1 MFILYLRQLSISGA
15 PRVEDGSGFLGEV
28 FLIRIAARFALP
40 FLLSA
45 SALFAQVQFPNG
57 SGVID
62 ITKAPYNA
70 KTDGKSDVTEII
82 QQALDDHPNGNY
94 VIYLPNGTY
103 RISRQISWPQGAKDE
118 DSYRRTILQG
128 ESMGGTHIIM
138 QDNAYGYDNPDA
150 PRAMLY
156 TGMGSYPHDRNAIR
170 NVTLH
175 TGKGNPGI
183 IGIRFNANYQ
193 GTILNVKIFSDDGSG
208 VVGIDMSYTE
218 GIGPLFIK
226 NVEIRGFDVGIL
238 TGFPT
243 YGMTL
248 EHVTLYNQ
256 KKYGIE
262 NHDQVLTVRNL
273 RTHGEVTAV
282 ANFGENALL
291 TMIGGAL
298 EYTGKKKAKVPA
310 IYNEGYLFARDIAT
324 SRFQKAIEERGPASG
339 EGLSGPEIIEY
350 SSDIPTNLCHSPQYS
365 FKLSVA
371 ETLIPSE
378 QTPDQWV
385 GIQGDYGG
393 TAGTGSDDSKAI
405 QQAID
410 DGAETIYFT
419 PGGRYTINR
428 DVHIRNRVRRLIGT
442 EATIDGTGKFI
453 VEGSAFKEITIERFA
468 EFGAGIVHKAPQTL
482 ILKNMKTKNY
492 ESSPKGAGDLYM
504 EDVAIGH
511 MEINLQHVW
520 ARSLYMEN
528 DRKTKIE
535 NNGGTVWILGL
546 TAENGNTV
554 LHNRDKGEVELLG
567 VHVIASRKAKTRPM
581 FINDSASLSVEGLRE
596 TLLQGNAFPKIA
608 EETRGGETKTLESE
622 GLLKNPTG
630 GTMMTLF
637 VGYVPKTGQNEK
649 PEVEG
654 APDMILL
661 QSDRAKLS
669 GKVYDDGRGK
679 KGYCSDP
686 VEWKKLSGPGRVVF
700 SDERETETDVS
711 FSYSGRYNI
720 TFTADDG
727 ELKASDTTRIYV
739 FDLRTT
745 TKDHS
750 GNGVASGRGMDTW
763 ISQFESYAPHGEDS
777 LLQIG
782 YNREGSSAKI
792 YLKFDLSAIPGPVSD
807 AALQLSVPDD
817 PRYRDKKHPVKWNV
831 FGLLEEPGKDFGD
844 GIAPADWQESE
855 LNWYNSPANQDA
867 PGGAYVPKKSRGGGI
882 DPLYTSFLG
891 TIEPSPDSPIGPFL
905 KSSALTDFV
914 KRKHKS
920 RLFTFILSAV
930 APSDSNYFVY
940 SRDAGKAQA
949 PALYISYFDSNRT
962 VSGVATE
969 SAIRLS
975 KVNIN
980 IVSLDCNFDLTIGE
994 PQYVKI
1000 EIFNESGKFIQQLCG
1015 RELESEKKYTFKF
1028 KARDFPTGKYTLKVS
1043 GESFSREEKFYILN

>member
-1 MFILYLRQLSISGA
+1 MRCSLFRFFVLSLFVSCS
-15 PRVEDGSGFLGEV
+15 V
-28 FLIRIAARFALP
+28 
-40 FLLSA
+40 
-45 SALFAQVQFPNG
+45 LFAQVQFPHG
-57 SGVID
+57 SGVVD
-62 ITKAPYNA
+62 ITKAPYHAKNDG
-70 KTDGKSDVTEII
+70 KTDISEIL

-94 VIYLPNGTY
+94 VIYLPHGTY
-103 RISRQISWPQGAKDE
+103 RISKQISWPQAEKE
-118 DSYRRTILQG
+118 NESYRRTILQG

-138 QDNAYGYDNPDA
+138 QNNAYGYDNPEA

-156 TGMGSYPHDRNAIR
+156 TGMGNYSHERNAIR
-170 NVTLH
+170 DITLH
-175 TGKGNPGI
+175 TGKGNPGL

-193 GTILNVKIFSDDGSG
+193 GTISNVKIISDDGKG
-208 VVGIDMSYTE
+208 VAGIDMNYTDN
-218 GIGPLFIK
+218 IGPLYIK

-238 TGFPT
+238 TGFPM
-243 YGMTL
+243 YGMTF
-248 EHVTLYNQ
+248 EHITLYNQ

-262 NHDQVLTVRNL
+262 NHDQVLTIRNL
-273 RTHGEVTAV
+273 RSHNAVPAV

-298 EYTGKKKAKVPA
+298 EYNGKKKSKVPA

-324 SRFQKAIEERGPASG
+324 SRYAKAIEERGPASG
-339 EGLSGPEIIEY
+339 EGVEGPEIIEY

-371 ETLIPSE
+371 ETLIPME
-378 QTPDQWV
+378 QPADQWV

-393 TAGTGSDDSKAI
+393 HAGTGSDDSKSI

-428 DVHIRNRVRRLIGT
+428 DIHIRNRVRRIIGT

-453 VEGSAFKEITIERFA
+453 VEGSAFKEITFERFG

-482 ILKNMKTKNY
+482 ILKNMKVKEY
-492 ESSPKGAGDLYM
+492 ESAPKGAGDLYM
-504 EDVAIGH
+504 EDVSINR

-520 ARSLYMEN
+520 ARSLYMDN
-528 DRKTKIE
+528 DRKTKIL
-535 NNGGTVWILGL
+535 NNGGTLWILGL

-554 LHNRDKGEVELLG
+554 LHNRDHGEAEIIG
-567 VHVIASRKAKTRPM
+567 VHVISNRKAKISPM
-581 FINDSASLSVEGLRE
+581 FINDSSSISVEGLRE
-596 TLLQGNAFPKIA
+596 TLIHGNAFPKIA
-608 EETRGGETKTLESE
+608 EETRNGKTKILESE
-622 GLLKNPTG
+622 NLLKNPSG

-637 VGYVPKTGQNEK
+637 VGYVPKVGSNEK

-654 APDMILL
+654 ADDMILL
-661 QSDRAKLS
+661 QSDKVKLS
-669 GKVYDDGRGK
+669 GRVYDDGRGS
-679 KGYCSDP
+679 KGYCIDP
-686 VEWKKLSGPGRVVF
+686 VVWKKLSGPGKVVF
-700 SDERETETDVS
+700 SDEKDYETDVT

-720 TFTADDG
+720 AFTADDG
-727 ELKASDTTRIYV
+727 ELKASDTTHIYV

-763 ISQFESYAPHGEDS
+763 VSEFDGYTTHADDS

-782 YNREGSSAKI
+782 YSKEGASAKI
-792 YLKFDLSAIPGPVSD
+792 YLKFDVSAVPGPISD
-807 AALQLSVPDD
+807 AALQLSVPED
-817 PRYRDKKHPVKWNV
+817 PRYKNKKKPVQWNV

-844 GIAPADWQESE
+844 GIAPVDWQETE
-855 LNWYNSPANQDA
+855 ITWYTAPANQDG

-882 DPLYTSFLG
+882 DPRYTSYLG
-891 TIEPSPDSPIGPFL
+891 TITPNPDSPFGSFL
-905 KSSALTDFV
+905 KSASLTEFM

-920 RLFTFILSAV
+920 QLFTFILSAV
-930 APSDSNYFVY
+930 APSDSSYYVY
-940 SRDAGKAQA
+940 SRDAGKGVA

-962 VSGVATE
+962 VSGARSE
-969 SAIRLS
+969 NAIQLS

-994 PQYVKI
+994 PQFVKI

-1028 KARDFPTGKYTLKVS
+1028 KAKDFPTGKYTLKVS
-1043 GESFSREEKFYILN
+1043 GESFTKEEKFYILN

>member
-1 MFILYLRQLSISGA
+1 MRYSVFRFFA
-15 PRVEDGSGFLGEV
+15 V
-28 FLIRIAARFALP
+28 FLCI
-40 FLLSA
+40 SC
-45 SALFAQVQFPNG
+45 SVLFAQVQFPHG
-57 SGVID
+57 SGVVD
-62 ITKAPYNA
+62 ITKAPYLAKNDG
-70 KTDGKSDVTEII
+70 KTDVSEIL

-94 VIYLPNGTY
+94 VIYLPHGTY
-103 RISRQISWPQGAKDE
+103 LISKQISWPQAEKEDE
-118 DSYRRTILQG
+118 SYRRTILQG
-128 ESMGGTHIIM
+128 ESMGGTQIIM
-138 QDNAYGYDNPDA
+138 QSNAYGYDNPDA

-156 TGMGSYPHDRNAIR
+156 TGMGNHSHERNAIR
-170 NVTLH
+170 DITLH

-193 GTILNVKIFSDDGSG
+193 GTISNVKIYSDDGQG
-208 VVGIDMSYTE
+208 VAGIDMNYTDN
-218 GIGPLFIK
+218 IGPLYIK

-238 TGFPT
+238 TGFPM
-243 YGMTL
+243 YGMTF
-248 EHVTLYNQ
+248 EHITLHNQ

-262 NHDQVLTVRNL
+262 NHDQVLTIRNL
-273 RTHGEVTAV
+273 RSHNAVPAV

-298 EYTGKKKAKVPA
+298 EYNGKKKAKIPA
-310 IYNEGYLFARDIAT
+310 IYNEGYIFARDIAT
-324 SRFQKAIEERGPASG
+324 SRYAKAIEERGPASG
-339 EGLSGPEIIEY
+339 EGVDGPEIIEY

-365 FKLSVA
+365 FKLSIA
-371 ETLIPSE
+371 ETLIPME
-378 QTPDQWV
+378 QPADQWV

-393 TAGTGSDDSKAI
+393 HAGTGSDDSKSI

-428 DVHIRNRVRRLIGT
+428 DIHIRNRVRRIIGT

-453 VEGSAFKEITIERFA
+453 VEGSAFKEITFERFG
-468 EFGAGIVHKAPQTL
+468 EFGAGIVHKSPQTL
-482 ILKNMKTKNY
+482 ILKNMKVKEY
-492 ESSPKGAGDLYM
+492 ESAAKGVGDLYM
-504 EDVAIGH
+504 EDVAINR

-520 ARSLYMEN
+520 ARSLYMNN
-528 DRKTKIE
+528 DRKTKIV
-535 NNGGTVWILGL
+535 NNGGTIWILGL
-546 TAENGNTV
+546 TAENGNTI
-554 LHNRDKGEVELLG
+554 LHNRDHGEAEIIG
-567 VHVIASRKAKTRPM
+567 VHVISNRKAKISPM
-581 FINDSASLSVEGLRE
+581 FINDSSSISVEGLRE
-596 TLLQGNAFPKIA
+596 TLIHGNAFPKIA
-608 EETRGGETKTLESE
+608 EETRNGKTKTLESE
-622 GLLKNPTG
+622 NLLKNPSG

-637 VGYVPKTGQNEK
+637 VGYVPKVGSNER

-654 APDMILL
+654 ADDMILL
-661 QSDRAKLS
+661 QSEKAKLS
-669 GKVYDDGRGK
+669 GRVYDDGRGS
-679 KGYCSDP
+679 KGYCIDP
-686 VEWKKLSGPGRVVF
+686 VVWKKLTGPGKVVF
-700 SDERETETDVS
+700 SDEKDYETDVT

-727 ELKASDTTRIYV
+727 ELKASDTTHIYV

-763 ISQFESYAPHGEDS
+763 ISEFDGYTTHADDS

-782 YNREGSSAKI
+782 YSKEGASAKI
-792 YLKFDLSAIPGPVSD
+792 YLKFDVSAVPGPISD

-817 PRYRDKKHPVKWNV
+817 PRYKNKKKPVQWNV

-844 GIAPADWQESE
+844 GIAPVDWQETE
-855 LNWYNSPANQDA
+855 ITWYTAPANQDG
-867 PGGAYVPKKSRGGGI
+867 PGGAYIPKKSRGGGI
-882 DPLYTSFLG
+882 DPRYTSYLG
-891 TIEPSPDSPIGPFL
+891 TITPNPDSPFGSFL
-905 KSSALTDFV
+905 KSAALTEFM

-920 RLFTFILSAV
+920 QLFTFILSAV
-930 APSDSNYFVY
+930 APSDSSYYVY
-940 SRDAGKAQA
+940 SRDAGKGVA

-962 VSGVATE
+962 VSGTRSE
-969 SAIRLS
+969 NAIQLS

-1028 KARDFPTGKYTLKVS
+1028 KAKDFPTGKYTLKVS
-1043 GESFSREEKFYILN
+1043 GESFSKEEKFYILN